1 MTARWVVDEVAPVKG
16 LRIEWQPIS
25 LLFKNRPA
33 PGGGRYE
40 NSVRTHGLLRVM
52 ESVRTEAGNEG
63 VFRAYWRFGALI
75 HHDERLHDF
84 DVEEALAAA
93 GVDPAHARAF
103 GDESW
108 DGEIRRRMD
117 AGLELVG
124 EDVGTPIIAMP
135 DGRGGRA
142 GIFGPVITRVPTG
155 GVSLR
160 LWDMV
165 VDATRT
171 PGFWELKRT
180 RTESPQFG
188 ERPEGV
194 PLPPG

>member
-16 LRIEWQPIS
+16 LQIEWEPIS
-25 LLFKNRPA
+25 LLFKNQPE
-33 PGGGRYE
+33 PGGDRYE

-63 VFRAYWRFGALI
+63 VFRAYWSFGALI
-75 HHDERLHDF
+75 HHDERMHGF
-84 DVEEALAAA
+84 DVGEALSAA

-103 GDESW
+103 GDDSW
-108 DGEIRRRMD
+108 DREIRRRMD

-124 EDVGTPIIAMP
+124 ENVGTPIIAVP
-135 DGRGGRA
+135 DGCGGQA

-155 GVSLR
+155 EMSLR

-165 VDATRT
+165 VDAIQT

-188 ERPEGV
+188 ERPAGV
-194 PLPPG
+194 PPLPG